1 MRRALL
7 KQWPALS
14 KFYGLFP
21 WDCDRL
27 TLDEIREYLDQY
39 ADYQREMKRQQ
50 RRGR

>member
-21 WDCDRL
+21 WDTDRL
-27 TLDEIREYLDQY
+27 TLDELRQYVDQY
-39 ADYQREMKRQQ
+39 AEYQRQMKRQQ